1 MTPLDLKTAAF
12 TGLFHVS
19 LSRGSWGRTSSVLNF
34 ERMKYVFLCN
44 FLIQNCSFEA
54 FLVPTQGSPQNHWFE
69 KHVQK
74 MQQAQAVAK
83 VRHIRKPI
91 YFQIFSVL
99 ASMFHVNLCRGSW
112 GPTGSVLNFEMMK
125 HAFFCLNSLS
135 RNAHL
140 KLFWC
145 QQRVLP
151 RITGFKSSSKKCNG
165 PKW

>member
-1 MTPLDLKTAAF
+1 MLACLGGLGVEQVQSWILKGWKMFFYVNSWSRLAHLK
-12 TGLFHVS
+12 LFWCRHRVAP
-19 LSRGSWGRTSSVLNF
+19 RITSFKNMS
-34 ERMKYVFLCN
+34 K
-44 FLIQNCSFEA
+44 
-54 FLVPTQGSPQNHWFE
+54 
-69 KHVQK
+69 K

-99 ASMFHVNLCRGSW
+99 AGMFHVNLCRGSW

-145 QQRVLP
+145 QQRVPP
-151 RITGFKSSSKKCNG
+151 RITGFKSRIYATYVKHTSLDLFRISWHVLC
-165 PKW
+165 